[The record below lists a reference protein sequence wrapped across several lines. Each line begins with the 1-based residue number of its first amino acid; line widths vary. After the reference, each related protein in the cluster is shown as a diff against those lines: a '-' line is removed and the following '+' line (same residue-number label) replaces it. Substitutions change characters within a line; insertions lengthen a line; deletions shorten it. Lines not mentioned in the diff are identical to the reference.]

1 MFRCG
6 PTLLC
11 GPASFFIRAN
21 VMNSIDPFGGRGSA
35 SRAGPLDNGGSLFIY
50 RGIRADT
57 TDRLPFIQVP
67 FDFADDGLCSVNIGI
82 RARIVVAR
90 GSTDR
95 RRENALVARSREREE
110 GESEVVGENNARVNI
125 YHAGGRA
132 KVNLFTDAH
141 SIRPRR

>member
-50 RGIRADT
+50 RGVRADT

-67 FDFADDGLCSVNIGI
+67 FDSADGGLCSVNI
-82 RARIVVAR
+82 AS
-90 GSTDR
+90 GSRENRRED
-95 RRENALVARSREREE
+95 RRENALVARSRSPIGRD
-110 GESEVVGENNARVNI
+110 RRQR
-125 YHAGGRA
+125 AG
-132 KVNLFTDAH
+132 KNE
-141 SIRPRR
+141 

>member
-67 FDFADDGLCSVNIGI
+67 FDSADVGLCSVNIG
-82 RARIVVAR
+82 RARIVAR
-90 GSTDR
+90 ID
-95 RRENALVARSREREE
+95 RRENALVACSRSRRGMQARGRRE
-110 GESEVVGENNARVNI
+110 
-125 YHAGGRA
+125 
-132 KVNLFTDAH
+132 
-141 SIRPRR
+141 

>member
-21 VMNSIDPFGGRGSA
+21 VMNSIDPFGGRGLA
-35 SRAGPLDNGGSLFIY
+35 SRAGSLDNGGSLFIY

-67 FDFADDGLCSVNIGI
+67 FDSTDDGLCSVNVG
-82 RARIVVAR
+82 RTARE
-90 GSTDR
+90 SS
-95 RRENALVARSREREE
+95 RENQPS
-110 GESEVVGENNARVNI
+110 
-125 YHAGGRA
+125 
-132 KVNLFTDAH
+132 
-141 SIRPRR
+141 

>member
-50 RGIRADT
+50 RGIREQTRLIVFHSSKCLLIPQTAD
-57 TDRLPFIQVP
+57 FVP
-67 FDFADDGLCSVNIGI
+67 
-82 RARIVVAR
+82 
-90 GSTDR
+90 
-95 RRENALVARSREREE
+95 
-110 GESEVVGENNARVNI
+110 
-125 YHAGGRA
+125 
-132 KVNLFTDAH
+132 
-141 SIRPRR
+141 